1 MKFNPLDRIQCIYG
15 GLGTYMFARYA
26 FQPTC
31 GVSAGFY
38 LCMSLIVS
46 VIRTTKPVKQDIGFE
61 LVLFVW
67 SVYEIVPWC
76 YELLV
81 LEYTIF
87 TSVLHLIFCCYYLW
101 KFSKT
106 RENNTL
112 GYQVGLLDHEMND
125 FPIITTTTTD
135 TTATDIDTTDTI
147 NNTTATT
154 HTTINVGDIE
164 SAGTD
169 L

>member
-26 FQPTC
+26 FHPTC

-46 VIRTTKPVKQDIGFE
+46 VIRTTEPVKQDIGFE
-61 LVLFVW
+61 LILFVW
-67 SVYEIVPWC
+67 SIYEIVPWC

-81 LEYTIF
+81 LEYTVF

-101 KFSKT
+101 KFAKT

-125 FPIITTTTTD
+125 FPANTSTTTTD
-135 TTATDIDTTDTI
+135 TTA
-147 NNTTATT
+147 NTTA
-154 HTTINVGDIE
+154 TINVGDIE